1 MVSFLIV
8 AILIAVFATF
18 AVKTYKELE
27 ELKELRKSTILGL
40 DKALTNRYNIMENL
54 IVFSKGYIED
64 QNRFVVKLLQARL
77 VPLEERVTIEKELV
91 EELRSL
97 LSMISEIPPLK
108 ADRDYTTLRL
118 QLAKAEKIIF
128 EEEEAFNERTIEY
141 DKAVTSFPKN
151 VIAILAG
158 YKSAPTFEVNYLTR

>member
-1 MVSFLIV
+1 MISFLIV
-8 AILIAVFATF
+8 AILIAIFASY
-18 AVKTYKELE
+18 AVKTYKELV
-27 ELKELRKSTILGL
+27 ELKELRKSTVMGL
-40 DKALTNRYNIMENL
+40 EKALTNRYNIMENL

-77 VPLEERVTIEKELV
+77 VPVEERVTIEKELV
-91 EELRSL
+91 EELKSL

-141 DKAVTSFPKN
+141 DRAVTSFPKKI
-151 VIAILAG
+151 IAILAG
-158 YKSAPTFEVNYLTR
+158 FKPAPTFEINYLTR

>member
-1 MVSFLIV
+1 MTAFLIV
-8 AILIAVFATF
+8 AILIAIFASF
-18 AVKTYKELE
+18 AIKTYKELE
-27 ELKELRKSTILGL
+27 ELRELRKSTVMGL
-40 DKALTNRYNIMENL
+40 EKALTNRYNIMENL

-77 VPLEERVTIEKELV
+77 VPVEERFTIEKELV

-128 EEEEAFNERTIEY
+128 EEEEAFNERTLEY

-151 VIAILAG
+151 IVATLAG
-158 YKSAPTFEVNYLTR
+158 FKPSPIFKINYLTR